1 MVQRS
6 VPSREANV
14 KAKVS
19 SDKSVALSYQTVLP
33 NYGKWTA
40 GLEVSDI
47 GKTNKSRYG
56 LQVDLNL

>member
-19 SDKSVALSYQTVLP
+19 SDRSVALSYQKVLP
-33 NYGKWTA
+33 NYGKWTV
-40 GLEVSDI
+40 GLEVSDL